1 MQNNEYDEKNTQ
13 KRPYTIQLSDK
24 AAKVLR
30 LRRRTL
36 YTMGRL
42 NWVEDGIFVVIEQ
55 IICGSDKLSNYLH
68 IRYPKTMPESRRRN
82 DTEDERKTLK
92 YRFRYLFRCLD
103 IKAEYYE
110 ELEQWKFS
118 GLEFALQAFVDI
130 IGQALGAD
138 VGRRLNEF
146 YLHFRSIWVAVNPDI
161 TCVADFRREV
171 RKLIDEVDEV
181 FELMLAASLR
191 LEAREADV
199 SRAEESMA
207 RAVKALE
214 SAAREQRQTNRI
226 VAKVAGV
233 AASHREVADDE
244 YGRYAGLEAFN
255 EAQRTELKA
264 AIDKL
269 LILGA
274 KYDNNSNFIA
284 SGNDLEVTNY
294 ILTHIALGEN
304 VITVVT
310 GPNTQ
315 NNLSVD
321 NGHWLKD
328 YVKIEG
334 KISMQRIFSSDGK
347 LDTRIL
353 IFKFG

>member
-1 MQNNEYDEKNTQ
+1 MKNNECDEKNAQ
-13 KRPYTIQLSDK
+13 KRPYTIRLSDK

-55 IICGSDKLSNYLH
+55 IMCGSDKLSNYFH

-171 RKLIDEVDEV
+171 RKLVDEVDEV

-191 LEAREADV
+191 LEAREAGV

-207 RAVKALE
+207 RAAKALE

-226 VAKVAGV
+226 VARVAGV
-233 AASHREVADDE
+233 AASRREVADDG

-264 AIDKL
+264 AIDMSHRDYPLVKNPKRQEPSLSKL
-269 LILGA
+269 AARCWKANHERFEALSKLKVEPGYKNACTFKTALYGLA
-274 KYDNNSNFIA
+274 KKYPAADHFVWRA
-284 SGNDLEVTNY
+284 
-294 ILTHIALGEN
+294 
-304 VITVVT
+304 
-310 GPNTQ
+310 
-315 NNLSVD
+315 
-321 NGHWLKD
+321 
-328 YVKIEG
+328 
-334 KISMQRIFSSDGK
+334 
-347 LDTRIL
+347 
-353 IFKFG
+353 